1 MAAMND
7 ALAGD
12 YLVGRSIA
20 ELQAGLTAG
29 TFTSRELVEAYLE
42 RIERLDRSGPEL
54 RSIIELNPDAA
65 KIAAKSDTDRR
76 VGRLRGPL
84 HGIPIVLK
92 DNIDTRDKMLTT
104 AGSLALVKSKVAED
118 ATHVFRLRMSGAV
131 ILGKTNMSEWANF
144 RSFHSA
150 SGWSGRGGQTKNPH
164 HLQRSPSGSSSGSA
178 AAVAASLAAGAIGTE
193 TDGSIVSP
201 ANACGVVGV
210 KPTVG
215 LVSRAGVIPI
225 ASSQDTVGPLAR
237 TVTDAAT
244 LLGAMTGVDPRDP
257 ATEASRGKLSH
268 NYVRYLKPN
277 GLKGARIGVIRHFYT
292 GVHPETDALFEQA
305 IEDLRAGG
313 AVIVDPA
320 DIPTAQ
326 EMAASP
332 GERHLLMYE
341 FRRDLAAYLAT
352 RLPAAKGSEADVPR
366 SLEDIIRF
374 NHEHPE
380 LELPFFGDELLEA
393 CANLDIDE
401 AGYLEIRATNHR
413 LSRAEGIDAA
423 LEANRL
429 DALIA
434 PTAPPAWVNRGTEL
448 DTGKRASSAPA
459 AMAGYP
465 LVTVPMGFVDDL
477 PVGLTFMGT
486 AWSEPVLLRLAFGYE
501 QRTMH
506 RRDPKFLTEE

>member
-1 MAAMND
+1 MTD

-29 TFTSRELVEAYLE
+29 TFSARELVDAYLE
-42 RIERLDRSGPEL
+42 RIELLDRNGPEL
-54 RSIIELNPDAA
+54 RSVIELNPDAA
-65 KIAAKSDTDRR
+65 KIASKSDTDRR

-84 HGIPIVLK
+84 HGIPILLK
-92 DNIDTRDKMLTT
+92 DNIDTKDKMLTT
-104 AGSLALVKSKVAED
+104 AGSLALVKSKVTED
-118 ATHVFRLRMSGAV
+118 ATHVFRLRMSGAL
-131 ILGKTNMSEWANF
+131 IFGKTNMSEWANF
-144 RSFHSA
+144 RSHHSA

-164 HLQRSPSGSSSGSA
+164 HLQRSPGGSSSGSG

-201 ANACGVVGV
+201 ANACGIVGV

-225 ASSQDTVGPLAR
+225 AATQDTVGPMAR

-268 NYVRYLKPN
+268 NYVRYLRPN
-277 GLKGARIGVIRHFYT
+277 GLKGARIGVIRDLFT
-292 GVHPETDALFEQA
+292 GHHAETDARFEQA

-313 AVIVDPA
+313 AIIVDPA
-320 DIPTAQ
+320 NIPTARQ
-326 EMAASP
+326 LAAS
-332 GERHLLMYE
+332 GDELRLLMYE
-341 FRRDLAAYLAT
+341 FRRDLTAYLAT
-352 RLPAAKGSEADVPR
+352 RLPAAKATEAEVPR
-366 SLEDIIRF
+366 TIEDIIRF

-380 LELPFFGDELLEA
+380 LELPVFGDDLLEA
-393 CANLDIDE
+393 CLKLDMDE
-401 AGYLEIRATNHR
+401 ARYEKIRASNLQQART
-413 LSRAEGIDAA
+413 EGIDAA
-423 LEANRL
+423 LGTDRL
-429 DALIA
+429 DALVA
-434 PTAPPAWVNRGTEL
+434 PTGGPAWVNRGTDL
-448 DTGKRASSAPA
+448 DSPHQGSSGPA

-465 LVTVPMGFVDDL
+465 LVNVPMGVVGDL

-486 AWSEPVLLRLAFGYE
+486 AWSEPVLLRLAFAYE

-506 RRDPKFLTEE
+506 RREPRFVPGD

>member
-1 MAAMND
+1 MTD
-7 ALAGD
+7 ILAGD

-20 ELQAGLTAG
+20 DLQAGLTAG
-29 TFTSRELVEAYLE
+29 EFSARELVDAYLE
-42 RIERLDRSGPEL
+42 RIERLDRNGPEL

-92 DNIDTRDKMLTT
+92 DNIDTKDKMLTT
-104 AGSLALVKSKVAED
+104 AGSLALVKSKVSED
-118 ATHVFRLRMSGAV
+118 ASVAFRLRMSGAV

-144 RSFHSA
+144 RAFHST

-164 HLQRSPSGSSSGSA
+164 HLGHNPSGSSSGSA
-178 AAVAASLAAGAIGTE
+178 VAAAASLAAGAIGTE

-201 ANACGVVGV
+201 SNSCGIVGV

-225 ASSQDTVGPLAR
+225 AATQDTVGPMAR
-237 TVTDAAT
+237 TVADAAA
-244 LLGAMTGVDPRDP
+244 LLSAMTGIDPRDP

-268 NYVRYLKPN
+268 NYLRYLKPD
-277 GLKGARIGVIRHFYT
+277 GLKGARIGVIRDFFT
-292 GVHPETDALFEQA
+292 GVHAETDALFERA

-320 DIPTAQ
+320 DIPTAR
-326 EMAASP
+326 EMAASR
-332 GERHLLMYE
+332 GEIDLLMYE
-341 FRRDLAAYLAT
+341 FQRDLPAYLAS
-352 RLPAAKGSEADVPR
+352 RLPTAKATDAHVPR
-366 SLEDIIRF
+366 TLEDILKF
-374 NHEHPE
+374 NREHAEEE
-380 LELPFFGDELLEA
+380 LKYFKDDLMEA
-393 CANLDIDE
+393 CAKLTLSE
-401 AGYLEIRATNHR
+401 ERYLEIRATNQR
-413 LSRAEGIDAA
+413 LAGRDGIDAA
-423 LEANRL
+423 LEANTL
-429 DALIA
+429 DALVT
-434 PTAPPAWVNRGTEL
+434 PTAPPAWVNRGTQL
-448 DTGKRASSAPA
+448 DSGLRASSAPA

-465 LVTVPMGFVDDL
+465 LVTVPMGMVGDL

-486 AWSEPVLLRLAFGYE
+486 VWSEPVLLRLAFAYE

-506 RRDPKFLTEE
+506 RREPRFLSDD